1 MKVYVNGILY
11 DALDTPIAVIFDDD
25 NERINAGMNIA
36 NMDFREGPRAYIC
49 HNTTMREAGN
59 FCDRAMEAVRSGEL
73 APEVNEWRTFVIAKC
88 KKEVQDIKLADGSIH
103 LQCWPNAGYFIHL
116 IDGRAKDVPQTEVI
130 ETRKCKIQLFGYEQK
145 K

>member
-1 MKVYVNGILY
+1 MTIIVIDPNKRRVYSSTQKYEVIHK
-11 DALDTPIAVIFDDD
+11 AVKEYEDKH
-25 NERINAGMNIA
+25 GVSC
-36 NMDFREGPRAYIC
+36 MDFVIITEQNSTVIIEVPEVRIEG
-49 HNTTMREAGN
+49 
-59 FCDRAMEAVRSGEL
+59 
-73 APEVNEWRTFVIAKC
+73 APVKAEGVNEWRTFVIAKC